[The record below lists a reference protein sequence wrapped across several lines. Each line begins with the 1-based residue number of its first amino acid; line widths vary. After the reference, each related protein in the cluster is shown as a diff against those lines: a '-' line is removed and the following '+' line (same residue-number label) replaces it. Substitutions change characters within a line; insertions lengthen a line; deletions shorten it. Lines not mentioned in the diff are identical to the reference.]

1 MATKAEERKALE
13 QIKKIVEGLGGAD
26 SYIGTAFEGCFEIA
40 RDNIDNDWACSMRQ
54 RAESA
59 EEKVQCREAE
69 LADKEKEL
77 KELRKADEKLAGNH
91 HRLLE
96 DFEKMRIAR
105 IEAENKAGFAESL
118 AATLENEVI
127 QLKAKLYD
135 LMVK

>member
-1 MATKAEERKALE
+1 MATKADERKALAKIRE
-13 QIKKIVEGLGGAD
+13 IVEGLGAD
-26 SYIGTAFEGCFEIA
+26 SYIGIAFEGCFEIA

-59 EEKVQCREAE
+59 EETVQCREAE

-77 KELRKADEKLAGNH
+77 KELRTADEKLAGNH

-96 DFEKMRIAR
+96 DFERMRIAR
-105 IEAENKAGFAESL
+105 IEAENKASFTESKV
-118 AATLENEVI
+118 AALENEVV

-135 LMVK
+135 LLCK